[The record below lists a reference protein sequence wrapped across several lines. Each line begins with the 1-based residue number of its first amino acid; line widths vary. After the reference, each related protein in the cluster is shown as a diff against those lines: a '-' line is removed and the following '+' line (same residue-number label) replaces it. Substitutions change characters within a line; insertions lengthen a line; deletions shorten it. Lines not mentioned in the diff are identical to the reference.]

1 MNCKL
6 ASILVVILIG
16 SCRTIPCVESNPTL
30 YFVSFS
36 DPQTDSIVLRKCEK
50 GSAFHTIIDSV
61 IISRNNSIYEKSGD
75 TLHIVTSSYMGEY
88 SLDIQFD
95 YEVYLPLAGKLFQ
108 LSNFTE
114 QQTEMKAGL
123 SLDKNVCINPIKS
136 YTVNGQVI
144 SGATDY
150 HLIYLKN

>member
-1 MNCKL
+1 
-6 ASILVVILIG
+6 
-16 SCRTIPCVESNPTL
+16 
-30 YFVSFS
+30 
-36 DPQTDSIVLRKCEK
+36 
-50 GSAFHTIIDSV
+50 
-61 IISRNNSIYEKSGD
+61 
-75 TLHIVTSSYMGEY
+75 MGEY